1 MAQWMVTER
10 MTRVQAAQRMMGRQM
25 MRGRRRRGLLG
36 VGITSE
42 AYGKRSRDE
51 EDFNHRARFRPISRV
66 VKRSAPQ
73 AVTAGPSRQTGK

>member
-36 VGITSE
+36 VGVTSE

-51 EDFNHRARFRPISRV
+51 EDFNHRASFHLIKELIV
-66 VKRSAPQ
+66 
-73 AVTAGPSRQTGK
+73 